1 MKKLLIAVAAAG
13 LLLTAA
19 ACDNPDASASP
30 AKHGKSHKATCHRI
44 TAKAHVEGTGR
55 YLLTLKG
62 VKQPVSVPKPA
73 FKAVGVGDKYCSGT

>member
-19 ACDNPDASASP
+19 ACDNPDASAAP
-30 AKHGKSHKATCHRI
+30 KHSKTHKATCHRI

-62 VKQPVSVPKPA
+62 VKQPVPVPKPA
-73 FKAVGVGDKYCSGT
+73 FKAVGIGDKYCAGT